1 MEYGIRRRDGPHEM
15 WLTTESPALKWGPSK
30 NAKRYRTQGL
40 ARRALALLSAAQRRT
55 SEIVPIDP
63 LSAPV

>member
-1 MEYGIRRRDGPHEM
+1 MDYAIRRRDGPHEM
-15 WLTTESPALKWGPSK
+15 WLTSQSPALKWGPPQ

-55 SEIVPIDP
+55 SEIVPIEP
-63 LSAPV
+63 LSDSV

>member
-1 MEYGIRRRDGPHEM
+1 MEYVIRRRDGPHEM
-15 WLTTESPALKWGPSK
+15 WLTTESPALKWGPPQ

-55 SEIVPIDP
+55 SEIVPIEP
-63 LSAPV
+63 LSDSV